1 MRRRR
6 IMATLYVDTGDERL
20 KEHGNHTAF
29 HMHTVATFAT
39 ATGQLNGTTRT
50 ESHYDLRGFTGGVQ
64 AFLVDA
70 NSNVIY
76 MSQVYQYEV
85 KGRWIPGGSPAR
97 DDQWNE
103 QIDPGKSSKAV
114 ALHIVQFEDPDN
126 HLLPIL
132 ESLPNIIVGG
142 TQTWNNILQA
152 LCEAFPDLSPCC

>member
-152 LCEAFPDLSPCC
+152 LCEAFPDLSPGC

>member
-1 MRRRR
+1 
-6 IMATLYVDTGDERL
+6 MATLYVDTGDERL

-152 LCEAFPDLSPCC
+152 LCEAFPNLSPCC

>member
-152 LCEAFPDLSPCC
+152 LCEAFPNLSPCC